1 MANKRVGLDS
11 LIKKLPSQGRFRF
24 FLLFVFV
31 SFTFWLSTKLSNIY
45 TLEQSF
51 TLLLTEVP
59 EGIIP
64 SDTSRKIKAS
74 VTASGF
80 EILLY
85 RLFDKSVTISLQEA
99 DFSSTLGRVSLR
111 NHQFSIE
118 QQLFDNTRLNQI
130 YPENLNIVYSRLDE
144 KRVAV
149 VPQTQIQ
156 LRAGYLSDF
165 PIQSKPDSILVRG
178 PKSILDTLKGVFTM
192 FFEATDVYEGI
203 SQEVG
208 LKSIPELQLEQ
219 ETVQLVMPVSRYS
232 EKEFVLQ
239 VELINLPLGVRV
251 KLFPPTA
258 KLRATLPMALLNTV
272 KESDFRLVVD
282 CENLQDQESK
292 SLKLNLLK
300 QPPGLKQL
308 IWEPEEV
315 NYLIRK

>member
-1 MANKRVGLDS
+1 
-11 LIKKLPSQGRFRF
+11 
-24 FLLFVFV
+24 
-31 SFTFWLSTKLSNIY
+31 
-45 TLEQSF
+45 
-51 TLLLTEVP
+51 
-59 EGIIP
+59 
-64 SDTSRKIKAS
+64 
-74 VTASGF
+74 
-80 EILLY
+80 
-85 RLFDKSVTISLQEA
+85 
-99 DFSSTLGRVSLR
+99 
-111 NHQFSIE
+111 
-118 QQLFDNTRLNQI
+118 
-130 YPENLNIVYSRLDE
+130 
-144 KRVAV
+144 
-149 VPQTQIQ
+149 
-156 LRAGYLSDF
+156 
-165 PIQSKPDSILVRG
+165 
-178 PKSILDTLKGVFTM
+178 M

-239 VELINLPLGVRV
+239 VEVINLPLGVRV

-292 SLKLNLLK
+292 SLKLTLLK

>member
-51 TLLLTEVP
+51 TFLLTDVP

-64 SDTSRKIKAS
+64 SDTSRKMKAS

-111 NHQFSIE
+111 NQQFSIE

-156 LRAGYLSDF
+156 LRAGYLSDIA
-165 PIQSKPDSILVRG
+165 IQSKPDSILVRG
-178 PKSILDTLKGVFTM
+178 PKSILDTLKGVSTM

-208 LKSIPELQLEQ
+208 LKPIPELQFAQ
-219 ETVQLVMPVSRYS
+219 ENVQLLMPVSRYS

-239 VELINLPLGVRV
+239 VEVINLPLGVRV

-292 SLKLNLLK
+292 SLKLTLLK

-308 IWEPEEV
+308 IWEPEKV

>member
-111 NHQFSIE
+111 NQQFSIE

-178 PKSILDTLKGVFTM
+178 PKSILDTLKGVSSM

-208 LKSIPELQLEQ
+208 LKSIPELQFVQ
-219 ETVQLVMPVSRYS
+219 ENVQLVMPVSRYS

-239 VELINLPLGVRV
+239 VEVINLPLGVRV

-292 SLKLNLLK
+292 SLKLTLLK

>member
-111 NHQFSIE
+111 NQQFSIE

-178 PKSILDTLKGVFTM
+178 PKSILDTLKGVSSM

-239 VELINLPLGVRV
+239 VEVINLPLGVRV

>member
-111 NHQFSIE
+111 NQQFSIE

-178 PKSILDTLKGVFTM
+178 PKSILDTLKGVSSM

-239 VELINLPLGVRV
+239 VEVINLPLGVRV

-292 SLKLNLLK
+292 SLKLKLLK

>member
-51 TLLLTEVP
+51 TFLLTEVP

-111 NHQFSIE
+111 NQQFSIE

-178 PKSILDTLKGVFTM
+178 PKSILDTLKGVSSM

-208 LKSIPELQLEQ
+208 LKSIPELQFAQ
-219 ETVQLVMPVSRYS
+219 ENVQLLMPVSRYS

-239 VELINLPLGVRV
+239 VEVINLPLGVRV

>member
-111 NHQFSIE
+111 NQQFSIE

-178 PKSILDTLKGVFTM
+178 PKSILDTLKGVSSM

-219 ETVQLVMPVSRYS
+219 ETVQLIMPVSRYS

>member
-99 DFSSTLGRVSLR
+99 DFGSTLGRVSLR
-111 NHQFSIE
+111 NQQFSIE

-156 LRAGYLSDF
+156 LRAGYLSDI

-178 PKSILDTLKGVFTM
+178 PKSILDTLKGVSTM
-192 FFEATDVYEGI
+192 LFETTDVFEGI

-208 LKSIPELQLEQ
+208 LKSIPELQFAQ
-219 ETVQLVMPVSRYS
+219 ENVQLLMPVSRYS

-239 VELINLPLGVRV
+239 VEVINLPLGVRV

-308 IWEPEEV
+308 IWEPKEV

>member
-64 SDTSRKIKAS
+64 SETSRKIKAT

-111 NHQFSIE
+111 NQQFSIE

-130 YPENLNIVYSRLDE
+130 YPESLNIVYSRLDE
-144 KRVAV
+144 KRIAV

-156 LRAGYLSDF
+156 LRAGYLSDIT
-165 PIQSKPDSILVRG
+165 IQSEPDSILVRG
-178 PKSILDTLKGVFTM
+178 PKSILDTLNGVSTI
-192 FFEATDVYEGI
+192 FFEATDVYKGI

-208 LKSIPELQLEQ
+208 LKFIPELQFVQ
-219 ETVQLVMPVSRYS
+219 ENVQLLMPVSRYS

-239 VELINLPLGVRV
+239 VEVINLPLGVRV
-251 KLFPPTA
+251 KLFPTTA

-272 KESDFRLVVD
+272 MESDFRLVVD

-292 SLKLNLLK
+292 SLKLTLLK

-308 IWEPEEV
+308 ILEPEEV

>member
-111 NHQFSIE
+111 NQQFSIE

-178 PKSILDTLKGVFTM
+178 PKSILDTLKGVSTM
-192 FFEATDVYEGI
+192 FFEGTDVYEGI

-239 VELINLPLGVRV
+239 VEVINLPLGVRV

-272 KESDFRLVVD
+272 KKSDFRLVVD

-292 SLKLNLLK
+292 SLKLTLLK

>member
-51 TLLLTEVP
+51 TFLLTDVP

-64 SDTSRKIKAS
+64 SDTSRKMKAS

-111 NHQFSIE
+111 NQQFSIE

-156 LRAGYLSDF
+156 LRAGYLSDIA
-165 PIQSKPDSILVRG
+165 IQSKPDSILVRG
-178 PKSILDTLKGVFTM
+178 PKSILDTLKGVSTM

-203 SQEVG
+203 LQEVG
-208 LKSIPELQLEQ
+208 LKPIPELQFVQ
-219 ETVQLVMPVSRYS
+219 ENVQLLMPVSRYS

-239 VELINLPLGVRV
+239 VEVINLPLGVRV

-292 SLKLNLLK
+292 SLKLTLLK

-308 IWEPEEV
+308 IWEPEKV

>member
-111 NHQFSIE
+111 NQQFSIE

-178 PKSILDTLKGVFTM
+178 PKSILDTLKGVSTM

-239 VELINLPLGVRV
+239 VEVINLPLGVRV

>member
-111 NHQFSIE
+111 NQQFSIE

-178 PKSILDTLKGVFTM
+178 PKSILDTLKGVSTM

-239 VELINLPLGVRV
+239 VEVINLPLGVRV

-272 KESDFRLVVD
+272 KKSDFRLVVD

-292 SLKLNLLK
+292 SLKLTLLK

>member
-59 EGIIP
+59 AGIIP

-111 NHQFSIE
+111 NQQFSIE

-178 PKSILDTLKGVFTM
+178 PKSILDTLKGVSSM

-208 LKSIPELQLEQ
+208 LKSIPELQFVQ
-219 ETVQLVMPVSRYS
+219 ENVQLVMPVSRYS

-239 VELINLPLGVRV
+239 VEVINLPLGVRV

>member
-59 EGIIP
+59 AGIIP

-99 DFSSTLGRVSLR
+99 DFNSTLGRVSLR
-111 NHQFSIE
+111 NQQFSIE

-178 PKSILDTLKGVFTM
+178 PKSILDTLKGVSSM

-208 LKSIPELQLEQ
+208 LKSIPELQFVQ
-219 ETVQLVMPVSRYS
+219 ENVQLVMPVSRYS

-239 VELINLPLGVRV
+239 VEVINLPLGVRV

-292 SLKLNLLK
+292 SLKLTLLK

>member
-111 NHQFSIE
+111 NQQFSIE

-178 PKSILDTLKGVFTM
+178 PKSILDTLKGVSSM

-292 SLKLNLLK
+292 SLKLTLLK

>member
-111 NHQFSIE
+111 NQQFSIE

-178 PKSILDTLKGVFTM
+178 PKSILDTLKGVSSM

-208 LKSIPELQLEQ
+208 LKSIPELQFAQ
-219 ETVQLVMPVSRYS
+219 ENVQLLMPVSRYS

-239 VELINLPLGVRV
+239 VEVINLPLGVRV

-258 KLRATLPMALLNTV
+258 KFRATLPMALLNTV

>member
-111 NHQFSIE
+111 NQQFSIE

-178 PKSILDTLKGVFTM
+178 PKSILDTLKGVSTM
-192 FFEATDVYEGI
+192 FFEGTDVYEGI

-239 VELINLPLGVRV
+239 VEVINLPLGVRV

-292 SLKLNLLK
+292 SLKLTLLK

>member
-99 DFSSTLGRVSLR
+99 DFGSTLGRVSLR
-111 NHQFSIE
+111 NQQFSIE

-156 LRAGYLSDF
+156 PRAGYLSDI

-178 PKSILDTLKGVFTM
+178 PKSILDTLKAVSTM
-192 FFEATDVYEGI
+192 LFETTDVYEGI

-208 LKSIPELQLEQ
+208 LKSIPELQFAQ
-219 ETVQLVMPVSRYS
+219 ENVQLLMPVSRYS

-239 VELINLPLGVRV
+239 VEVINLPLGVRV

-308 IWEPEEV
+308 IWEPKEV

>member
-111 NHQFSIE
+111 NQQFSIE

-178 PKSILDTLKGVFTM
+178 PKSILDTLKGVSSM

-219 ETVQLVMPVSRYS
+219 ETVQLIMPVSRYS

-239 VELINLPLGVRV
+239 VEVINLPLGVRV

>member
-111 NHQFSIE
+111 NQQFSIE

-178 PKSILDTLKGVFTM
+178 PKSILDTLKGVSTM

>member
-111 NHQFSIE
+111 NQQFSIE

-178 PKSILDTLKGVFTM
+178 PKSILDTLKGVSSM

-239 VELINLPLGVRV
+239 VEVINLPLGVRV

-292 SLKLNLLK
+292 SLKLTLLK

>member
-51 TLLLTEVP
+51 TFLLTDVP

-64 SDTSRKIKAS
+64 SDTSRKMKAS

-111 NHQFSIE
+111 NQQFSIE

-156 LRAGYLSDF
+156 LRAGYLSDIA
-165 PIQSKPDSILVRG
+165 IQSKPDSILVRG
-178 PKSILDTLKGVFTM
+178 PKSILDTLKGVSTM
-192 FFEATDVYEGI
+192 FFEATRI
-203 SQEVG
+203 
-208 LKSIPELQLEQ
+208 
-219 ETVQLVMPVSRYS
+219 
-232 EKEFVLQ
+232 
-239 VELINLPLGVRV
+239 
-251 KLFPPTA
+251 
-258 KLRATLPMALLNTV
+258 ALMYM
-272 KESDFRLVVD
+272 KGFR
-282 CENLQDQESK
+282 K
-292 SLKLNLLK
+292 K
-300 QPPGLKQL
+300 
-308 IWEPEEV
+308 
-315 NYLIRK
+315 

>member
-51 TLLLTEVP
+51 TFLLTDVP

-64 SDTSRKIKAS
+64 SDTSRKMIAS

-111 NHQFSIE
+111 NQQFSIE

-156 LRAGYLSDF
+156 LRAGYLSDIA
-165 PIQSKPDSILVRG
+165 IQSKPDSILVRG
-178 PKSILDTLKGVFTM
+178 PKSILDTLKGVSTM

-203 SQEVG
+203 LQEVG
-208 LKSIPELQLEQ
+208 LKPIPELQFVQ
-219 ETVQLVMPVSRYS
+219 ENVQLLMPVSRYS

-239 VELINLPLGVRV
+239 VEVINLPLGVRV

-292 SLKLNLLK
+292 SLKLTLLK

-308 IWEPEEV
+308 IWEPEKV

>member
-111 NHQFSIE
+111 NQQFSIE

-178 PKSILDTLKGVFTM
+178 PKSILDTLKGVSTM

-239 VELINLPLGVRV
+239 VEVINLPLGVRV

-292 SLKLNLLK
+292 SLKLTLLK

>member
-111 NHQFSIE
+111 NQQFSIE

-178 PKSILDTLKGVFTM
+178 PKSILDTLKGVSSM